1 MKIISENKS
10 ELLKRSEV
18 TAEVTHISKPTPPEA
33 QIKKDLSSLLKKD
46 ENLISI
52 KHIYTDYG
60 QGNSKV
66 IANVY
71 ETEQDLKRIES
82 KKKTKKKETEKKAEK
97 PTKQQKEQPPKE
109 EKK

>member
-1 MKIISENKS
+1 MKIINENRS

-18 TAEVTHISKPTPPEA
+18 IAEVTHISKPTPPEA
-33 QIKKDLSSLLKKD
+33 QVKKDLSNLLKKD
-46 ENLISI
+46 EALIFI

-60 QGNSKV
+60 QGKSEV

-71 ETEQDLKRIES
+71 ETEQDLKRIEL
-82 KKKTKKKETEKKAEK
+82 KKKTKKKETEKKTEK
-97 PTKQQKEQPPKE
+97 PAKQQKEQPPKE

>member
-1 MKIISENKS
+1 MKIINENKS

-18 TAEVTHISKPTPPEA
+18 IAEVTHISKPTPPEA

-46 ENLISI
+46 EALISI

-60 QGNSKV
+60 HGKSKV

-71 ETEQDLKRIES
+71 ETEQDLKRIEV
-82 KKKTKKKETEKKAEK
+82 KKKVEKKETEKKTEK
-97 PTKQQKEQPPKE
+97 PAKQQNEQPE
-109 EKK
+109 EQKK